1 MIVIAAVG
9 ILVCACGVRPGAC
22 QIGGSVGPC
31 RHCNAWPGNWG
42 VRGAYCPTPSN
53 KTTKLPATAATTT
66 LVVTPTP
73 SSAMVIG
80 PHGRTREC
88 RDYAVWG
95 YWSPPP
101 VNAGGRPA
109 PLLRGRD
116 RKAGLWRAWM
126 RLSGREGYDHF
137 LVSRS
142 DVRNHPAYDCVVEPW
157 QWWHA

>member
-9 ILVCACGVRPGAC
+9 ILVCACGVRPGAR

-42 VRGAYCPTPSN
+42 VRGAHCPTPSN

-73 SSAMVIG
+73 SAAMVIG

-95 YWSPPP
+95 IGAHRQSTPGETW
-101 VNAGGRPA
+101 PA

-126 RLSGREGYDHF
+126 RLSGREGYGHF
-137 LVSRS
+137 FVSRS
-142 DVRNHPAYDCVVEPW
+142 DVHNHHAYGCVVEPW
-157 QWWHA
+157 